1 MAVVVNNPPS
11 GYMARNYGNLFD
23 TTTQTNAGATSANV
37 MTINTTDI
45 ANGVSVVSGSRI
57 TIQSSGV
64 YNINFSAQ
72 FSRPGGTG
80 FSTIK
85 VWMRKNGV
93 DIDGSAGIFNVP
105 QSGGAVVASWDSM
118 YAVNSGDYYEF
129 VWASSDTTVVMNA
142 AAAGTSPTSP
152 SAPSIAVTVMQ
163 LA

>member
-11 GYMARNYGNLFD
+11 GYMSRNYGNLFD
-23 TTTQTNAGATSANV
+23 TTTQTNPSATGANV

-45 ANGVSVVSGSRI
+45 ASGVSVVNNSRI
-57 TIQSSGV
+57 TIAFAGT

-142 AAAGTSPTSP
+142 AVAGTNPTSPT
-152 SAPSIAVTVMQ
+152 APSVAVTVFQ

>member
-11 GYMARNYGNLFD
+11 GYVARNYGNLFD
-23 TTTQTNAGATSANV
+23 TTTQTNPSATGANV
-37 MTINTTDI
+37 MTFNTVDI
-45 ANGVSVVSGSRI
+45 ASGVSVVNNSRI
-57 TIQSSGV
+57 TIAFAGV

-118 YAVNSGDYYEF
+118 YSVNSGDYYEF
-129 VWASSDTTVVMNA
+129 VWSSTDTTVVMNA
-142 AAAGTSPTSP
+142 AAAGTNPTSP
-152 SAPSIAVTVMQ
+152 TAPSIAVTVMQ